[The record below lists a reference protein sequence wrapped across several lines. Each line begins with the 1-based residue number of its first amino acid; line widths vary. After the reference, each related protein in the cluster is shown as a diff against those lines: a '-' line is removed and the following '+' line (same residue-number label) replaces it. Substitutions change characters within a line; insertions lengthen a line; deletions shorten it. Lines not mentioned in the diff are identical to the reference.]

1 MEESLEW
8 VPKSRVT
15 ELPIWMGD
23 RLFFRL
29 LGEERPPFLL
39 KLEYKGDT
47 LTRAVVDGFVLLE

>member
-1 MEESLEW
+1 
-8 VPKSRVT
+8 
-15 ELPIWMGD
+15 MGD